1 MTVSIWQIRSVAV
14 TCTLSVLCLNGFYF
28 ATLYQSKQIST
39 IYKFIFDGKVTITNP
54 SKTVHQ
60 SLQYFAKESL
70 KILEING
77 TSKSNE
83 KTAMTKILLFTYYR
97 GGSSFLGQI
106 FAQNIQAFYFFEP
119 LHNLNVNMSK
129 YLIPKN
135 NGLYLVDTDY
145 QLMQN
150 NSLG

>member
-1 MTVSIWQIRSVAV
+1 MTVSIWQIRLVAV
-14 TCTLSVLCLNGFYF
+14 TCTLSVLCLSGFYF
-28 ATLYQSKQIST
+28 ATLYYSKQISS
-39 IYKFIFDGKVTITNP
+39 IHKFIFDGKVMITNTC
-54 SKTVHQ
+54 KTVHQ
-60 SLQYFAKESL
+60 SSQYF
-70 KILEING
+70 EING

-106 FAQNIQAFYFFEP
+106 FAQNIKAFYFFEP
-119 LHNLNVNMSK
+119 LHNLNVSMSK

-145 QLMQN
+145 QLIQK
-150 NSLG
+150 NSPR